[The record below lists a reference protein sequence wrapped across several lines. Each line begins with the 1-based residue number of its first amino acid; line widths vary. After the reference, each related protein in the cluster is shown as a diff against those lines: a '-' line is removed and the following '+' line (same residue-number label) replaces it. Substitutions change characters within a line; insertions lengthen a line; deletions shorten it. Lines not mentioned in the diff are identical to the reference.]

1 VWANDRGGL
10 GYSNPPT
17 GAAWLPTDV
26 GFLCADGVSAFT
38 DVRLV
43 VEDEAVVDFGNLERK
58 IAIKDKFSSPQAF
71 YLRPSQLNKQIM
83 LKPPYLLFFLHL
95 LFAQAA
101 TCQGVASPLT
111 PDRLGSRFVE
121 AVNSA
126 DTALQE
132 AVSKEVYAPATLEK
146 MGIQRIVAHFQRLHE
161 TYAPLEYH
169 HSERLEFVKPGGT
182 LYRLHIYARKQD
194 EVMWSDFQFYLEPA
208 PPHRIDQL
216 VFVAEVAEPI
226 ALPNGSIEQ
235 RETLDWLRGYVE
247 KLERENDLSGSIL
260 IAKGD
265 EALFEKHWG
274 FADLENARKISSETL
289 FGLASGSK
297 MFTATAIVQLME
309 QGKLKLTDKLTDYF
323 PDFPNRAWA
332 ERVTLK
338 HLLSHTS
345 GIAEYWTK
353 ENEPAMLRFGHWHEY
368 LPLIYK
374 EGFRYEP
381 GTESYYSN
389 SNFMLL
395 GAIIEQASGQD
406 YYQYIGEY
414 ILKKAGMT
422 RSGFFDHD
430 NGDLPL
436 AMPYAR
442 QEGGGW
448 KNNRAKQFKKGSPA
462 GGCYS
467 NAADMLLFCKALKNN
482 KLVSVEGLKL
492 MTTDWAAGVKDAQ
505 PYGLG
510 LILERHAQE
519 PTYGHGGTAGGV
531 NFEFRYFPRMDI
543 ALLIF
548 NNQNNGAY
556 DDLKRNVLK
565 LISGAR

>member
-1 VWANDRGGL
+1 
-10 GYSNPPT
+10 
-17 GAAWLPTDV
+17 
-26 GFLCADGVSAFT
+26 
-38 DVRLV
+38 
-43 VEDEAVVDFGNLERK
+43 
-58 IAIKDKFSSPQAF
+58 
-71 YLRPSQLNKQIM
+71 M
-83 LKPPYLLFFLHL
+83 LKLSHFCLLLNLFFL
-95 LFAQAA
+95 QAA
-101 TCQGVASPLT
+101 ACQQAIVPIS

-121 AVNSA
+121 AINSKDA
-126 DTALQE
+126 VLQE
-132 AVSKEVYAPATLEK
+132 AISKEVYIPATLEK
-146 MGIQRIVAHFQRLHE
+146 LSVQRLVAHFQKLHQ

-169 HSERLEFVKPGGT
+169 HSDQLEFAKPGGT
-182 LYRLHIYARKQD
+182 TYVLHIYARKQG
-194 EVMWSDFQFYLEPA
+194 EVMWNDFQFYLEPS
-208 PPHRIDQL
+208 PPHRIDQM

-235 RETLDWLRGYVE
+235 QETLDWLKRYVE
-247 KLERENDLSGSIL
+247 KLEKENDLFGSIL

-265 EALFEKHWG
+265 QVLFNKHWG
-274 FADLENARKISSETL
+274 FADLENTRKINSTSR

-332 ERVTLK
+332 EQITLK

-345 GIAEYWTK
+345 GIAEYWTS
-353 ENEPAMLRFGHWHEY
+353 ENEPAMLLFEHWHEY

-374 EGFRYEP
+374 EGFRFEP

-395 GAIIEQASGQD
+395 GFIIEKASGQD
-406 YYQYIGEY
+406 YYAYIEDN

-422 RSGFFDHD
+422 QSGFFDHHD
-430 NGDLPL
+430 DKLPL

-442 QEGGGW
+442 KEGGGW
-448 KNNRAKQFKKGSPA
+448 KNNRSKQFRKGSPA

-467 NAADMLLFCKALKNN
+467 NATDMLLFCKALKTNQ
-482 KLVSVEGLKL
+482 LVSAKSLNL
-492 MTTDWAAGVKDAQ
+492 MTTDWTQDTKDAQ

-531 NFEFRYFPRMDI
+531 NFEFRYFPRMD
-543 ALLIF
+543 LTLIVF

-556 DDLKRNVLK
+556 DDLKRNGLK